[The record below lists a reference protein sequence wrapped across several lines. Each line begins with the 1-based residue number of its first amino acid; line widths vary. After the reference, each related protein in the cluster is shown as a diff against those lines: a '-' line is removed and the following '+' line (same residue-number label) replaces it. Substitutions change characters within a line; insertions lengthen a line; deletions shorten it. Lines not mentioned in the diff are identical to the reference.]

1 VTDPTHVPP
10 ELYQAATA
18 ATSLDAAIAGVLKT
32 ADIPADVG
40 IVVPAAPITNIP
52 NSAPEGI
59 LQTVGLATPV
69 EDKPINLIVP
79 DERPKAAFA
88 ISNDEA
94 AATAASELARRRE
107 TELAARRIEEAHVP
121 GSNILRQHV
130 GDLKPTAEDT
140 KETFEEKRQE
150 HLDAQK
156 QAFTDLIRKARQP
169 ERVIEYKAPPISE
182 RVAQQTKDELKAG
195 REASQKIAA
204 THAARP
210 RPVTPTG
217 MVPVLR
223 PATIPKFGEGYGP
236 DGKNLISSTP
246 MTLR

>member
-1 VTDPTHVPP
+1 MTDPTHVPP
-10 ELYQAATA
+10 ELYQAAAA

-32 ADIPADVG
+32 ADIPADIG
-40 IVVPAAPITNIP
+40 IVVPAAPV
-52 NSAPEGI
+52 A
-59 LQTVGLATPV
+59 

-79 DERPKAAFA
+79 DERPKAGFA
-88 ISNDEA
+88 VGNDEA

-182 RVAQQTKDELKAG
+182 RVAQQTKDELAAG
-195 REASQKIAA
+195 RAASQKIAA
-204 THAARP
+204 QHAARP
-210 RPVTPTG
+210 RPVTPSG

-223 PATIPKFGEGYGP
+223 PASFVPDQRKGQGVAASASARTI
-236 DGKNLISSTP
+236 S
-246 MTLR
+246 